1 MTSMAHRIGRG
12 LLLQSQRQRQP
23 ARTTT
28 AAVGAAL
35 YHASSKIF
43 TTNKSGKNWAD
54 PEARQYKFWNREA
67 DAKAA
72 GKYSFLIEM
81 SPESIRKEAR
91 IISLSHP
98 DDPAN
103 AALHGDGRVG
113 AASAPPTSSLP
124 LGASL
129 VGVGA
134 SVDAFDAHCRPN
146 VVFVSP
152 SCPHAATVLPQVLRQ
167 FRDTIEWVHV
177 RSAGIDFVESDD
189 LVQLCS
195 SSDNDDA
202 DHHHKTIPVTNAK
215 GQFSSSL
222 AEYALLACSYFAKD
236 IPRLMRQQQA
246 ARWEPYN
253 VEELYV
259 WVMYLLLFV
268 VVHGPRRFLSPVI
281 DSLSLRSFPCIHL
294 RAITKRNTHD
304 TQQTGQSHGH
314 YRLW

>member
-28 AAVGAAL
+28 VAAGAAL
-35 YHASSKIF
+35 YHASSKIWLGSDDNAH
-43 TTNKSGKNWAD
+43 TTKKSWAD
-54 PEARQYKFWNREA
+54 PEAIKFKFWNREA

-103 AALHGDGRVG
+103 VALHGAAAPGDGTVR
-113 AASAPPTSSLP
+113 AASAPPNSLP

-129 VGVGA
+129 VGVGT

-195 SSDNDDA
+195 SSSTS
-202 DHHHKTIPVTNAK
+202 KTIPVTNAK

-259 WVMYLLLFV
+259 RGDVFCGCCCTWSTLVLFL
-268 VVHGPRRFLSPVI
+268 P
-281 DSLSLRSFPCIHL
+281 
-294 RAITKRNTHD
+294 
-304 TQQTGQSHGH
+304 
-314 YRLW
+314 

>member
-23 ARTTT
+23 ARTTA
-28 AAVGAAL
+28 AAVGVAL
-35 YHASSKIF
+35 YHASSTIF
-43 TTNKSGKNWAD
+43 TTTNKSGKNWAD

-103 AALHGDGRVG
+103 AALHGAPAGSATG
-113 AASAPPTSSLP
+113 AASAPATSLP

-129 VGVGA
+129 VGVGT

-195 SSDNDDA
+195 SNDNDDA
-202 DHHHKTIPVTNAK
+202 DQLHKTIPVTNAK

-259 WVMYLLLFV
+259 WVMYWLLLL
-268 VVHGPRRFLSPVI
+268 VHGALST
-281 DSLSLRSFPCIHL
+281 STCFSS
-294 RAITKRNTHD
+294 HD
-304 TQQTGQSHGH
+304 
-314 YRLW
+314 